1 MRISPNPVN
10 QGGSVNLTLNET
22 PAQERI
28 ITLYTV
34 ELYNSGKQI
43 VYQKTIN
50 ENTTQLNLSSLNKGK
65 YNVVVKKNGIIH
77 TTQLL
82 TVI

>member
-65 YNVVVKKNGIIH
+65 YNVVVKKNGITH

>member
-65 YNVVVKKNGIIH
+65 YNVLVKKMVLHIAHNH
-77 TTQLL
+77 
-82 TVI
+82 

>member
-50 ENTTQLNLSSLNKGK
+50 ENTTRLNLSSLNKGK
-65 YNVVVKKNGIIH
+65 YNVLVKKMVLHIAHNH
-77 TTQLL
+77 
-82 TVI
+82 